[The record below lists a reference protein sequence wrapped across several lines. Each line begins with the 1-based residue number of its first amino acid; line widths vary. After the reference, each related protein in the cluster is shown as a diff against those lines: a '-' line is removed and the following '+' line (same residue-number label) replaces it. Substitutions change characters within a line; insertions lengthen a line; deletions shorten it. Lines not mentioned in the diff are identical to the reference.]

1 MQSIQ
6 VQVDLWYGW
15 LRNITNQGFSTATY
29 KSVTFSSWEKAN
41 AGTSVME
48 LSLRSLQQ
56 KEKVGGADNI
66 QPRPLRKRCNSDSKL
81 AKRTTYTF
89 QNPGHSHEFISLGTY
104 LSRWEVQSMVPVR
117 VLHKQSSGHAQPSG
131 YCATA
136 KLARETS
143 AAANPRRTKAI
154 FQLNFVFVYK

>member
-1 MQSIQ
+1 MIWMIEKHYQSRIFHCNLQ
-6 VQVDLWYGW
+6 ICDILQLREGQCWYFIDGV
-15 LRNITNQGFSTATY
+15 
-29 KSVTFSSWEKAN
+29 VTQIPA
-41 AGTSVME
+41 A
-48 LSLRSLQQ
+48 

-136 KLARETS
+136 KLAREIS
-143 AAANPRRTKAI
+143 AVANPRRTKAI
-154 FQLNFVFVYK
+154 FQLNFVFAYK